1 MEIIYSIFNNFSIL
15 CPNTMKPT
23 RSTSTHQELSNDIKS
38 TMYVQTL
45 WNQLNVPFSHQEF
58 SNDIK
63 AWRKAHYRLRDLKVA
78 NKTNKLP
85 SLIDTREP
93 GLGST
98 LIILFSKV
106 LIIFKKIFYFQY
118 IKNLLKENK
127 ESEKI
132 FENKA
137 FVENGMLK
145 IN

>member
-1 MEIIYSIFNNFSIL
+1 M
-15 CPNTMKPT
+15 
-23 RSTSTHQELSNDIKS
+23 
-38 TMYVQTL
+38 
-45 WNQLNVPFSHQEF
+45 
-58 SNDIK
+58 
-63 AWRKAHYRLRDLKVA
+63 A

>member
-1 MEIIYSIFNNFSIL
+1 
-15 CPNTMKPT
+15 
-23 RSTSTHQELSNDIKS
+23 
-38 TMYVQTL
+38 
-45 WNQLNVPFSHQEF
+45 
-58 SNDIK
+58 
-63 AWRKAHYRLRDLKVA
+63 VA